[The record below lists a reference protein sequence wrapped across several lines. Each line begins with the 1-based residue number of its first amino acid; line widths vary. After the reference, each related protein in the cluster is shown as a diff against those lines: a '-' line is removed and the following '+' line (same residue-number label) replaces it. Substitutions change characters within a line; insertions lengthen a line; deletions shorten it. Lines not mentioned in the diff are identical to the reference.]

1 MKLSGV
7 TKKSGRAVPFFSIL
21 RTSVVVVTV
30 TTFVLLRIK
39 CVYTFTS
46 ISLPLAS
53 HKLSSSRSFLSTTTG
68 IITNNNNNSKN
79 KNKKKKEGRCV
90 IPENIPLDVL
100 YEDHDMLVINKP
112 SGMIMQFVSGS
123 VERAVVSYLNSTT
136 VSAYGTPL
144 WPWETSTSFEGI
156 VHRIDKETSG
166 ILVVAK
172 HPVAAKALHESFH
185 QRRVD
190 KTYLAIAVG
199 LPTTTTTTANAKQ
212 KQQTPSSSMQTETS
226 SSSPLIRRNNNTK
239 QKQQQQQKQPS
250 SSSPEKLI
258 MNQELEK
265 QQRLLS
271 KQIKNCGRDVDKAI
285 QLLDQ
290 QHHRHQQKSDNDDH
304 TTTPPDHPL
313 AFLPN
318 SICYNAAMGVCK
330 RAGRRNKALEVF
342 DSMKTR
348 DIIPNIKCFLKAI
361 NLCSKDEQPTGP
373 LYQKAV
379 DYVMYLQEC
388 KLSPLLNLYCISS
401 AISACGQAN
410 QLDSAFK
417 LLRLVE
423 EEEENFLSDDIIIDS
438 SFDDSRKL
446 QLIGCYNAMITACE
460 RCEGE
465 GESSPSLIALKD
477 RLARITTSDNDD
489 DPVVPVEP
497 SHSINSSSN
506 NNNDDD
512 VDSSLLLNKDIVVN
526 APIGR
531 LGTRKRLMGIV
542 STDDG
547 GRDAKS
553 IVIPLA
559 YNGIH
564 SLNRIVIETGRTH
577 QIRVHMSS
585 VLDCPLVGDPM
596 YASTTTTTNNN
607 NDDNNYRCMLHA
619 FELTIP
625 HPTTG
630 SPIKIMCDPPSD
642 FSSLSNTII
651 TTTKEEEQEEQEKQ
665 LKA

>member
-1 MKLSGV
+1 
-7 TKKSGRAVPFFSIL
+7 
-21 RTSVVVVTV
+21 
-30 TTFVLLRIK
+30 
-39 CVYTFTS
+39 
-46 ISLPLAS
+46 
-53 HKLSSSRSFLSTTTG
+53 
-68 IITNNNNNSKN
+68 
-79 KNKKKKEGRCV
+79 V

-212 KQQTPSSSMQTETS
+212 KQQTPSS
-226 SSSPLIRRNNNTK
+226 N
-239 QKQQQQQKQPS
+239 
-250 SSSPEKLI
+250 
-258 MNQELEK
+258 
-265 QQRLLS
+265 
-271 KQIKNCGRDVDKAI
+271 
-285 QLLDQ
+285 
-290 QHHRHQQKSDNDDH
+290 
-304 TTTPPDHPL
+304 
-313 AFLPN
+313 
-318 SICYNAAMGVCK
+318 
-330 RAGRRNKALEVF
+330 
-342 DSMKTR
+342 
-348 DIIPNIKCFLKAI
+348 
-361 NLCSKDEQPTGP
+361 
-373 LYQKAV
+373 
-379 DYVMYLQEC
+379 
-388 KLSPLLNLYCISS
+388 
-401 AISACGQAN
+401 
-410 QLDSAFK
+410 
-417 LLRLVE
+417 
-423 EEEENFLSDDIIIDS
+423 
-438 SFDDSRKL
+438 
-446 QLIGCYNAMITACE
+446 
-460 RCEGE
+460 
-465 GESSPSLIALKD
+465 
-477 RLARITTSDNDD
+477 
-489 DPVVPVEP
+489 
-497 SHSINSSSN
+497 
-506 NNNDDD
+506 
-512 VDSSLLLNKDIVVN
+512 IVVN

-596 YASTTTTTNNN
+596 YASTTITTNNN

-630 SPIKIMCDPPSD
+630 DPIKIVCDPPSD
-642 FSSLSNTII
+642 FSSLSNTI
-651 TTTKEEEQEEQEKQ
+651 
-665 LKA
+665 

>member
-1 MKLSGV
+1 MATNSITRCTV
-7 TKKSGRAVPFFSIL
+7 AVGRAVRPFFSIL
-21 RTSVVVVTV
+21 LGSVVAI
-30 TTFVLLRIK
+30 TFVILRIK

-46 ISLPLAS
+46 VSIPLS
-53 HKLSSSRSFLSTTTG
+53 SSSQKLSSSRSFLSTTTTG
-68 IITNNNNNSKN
+68 IINNSN
-79 KNKKKKEGRCV
+79 NKKKGGRCV
-90 IPENIPLDVL
+90 VPENIPLDVL
-100 YEDHDMLVINKP
+100 YEDRDMLVINKP

-136 VSAYGTPL
+136 VSAYYGTPL

-172 HPVAAKALHESFH
+172 HPMAAKSLHESFQ
-185 QRRVD
+185 QRRAD

-199 LPTTTTTTANAKQ
+199 LPTTTKTKAKQ
-212 KQQTPSSSMQTETS
+212 KQQQTPSSSSTQTETTI
-226 SSSPLIRRNNNTK
+226 SSPLIRRNNNAK
-239 QKQQQQQKQPS
+239 QKQEQKPS
-250 SSSPEKLI
+250 SSSPEELI
-258 MNQELEK
+258 VNQELEK

-290 QHHRHQQKSDNDDH
+290 QHHRHQQKYDDDDDDDH
-304 TTTPPDHPL
+304 TVTTPPDPSL
-313 AFLPN
+313 EFIPN
-318 SICYNAAMGVCK
+318 AVCYNAAMGVCK
-330 RAGRRNKALEVF
+330 RAGKRNKALEVF

-361 NLCSKDEQPTGP
+361 NLCSKNEQPTGEGP
-373 LYQKAV
+373 LYQKAI
-379 DYVMYLQEC
+379 DYIMYLKEC
-388 KLSPLLNLYCISS
+388 KLSPLLNLHCVSS

-410 QLDSAFK
+410 QLDAAFQ

-423 EEEENFLSDDIIIDS
+423 EEQEENSISGDIIIDS

-460 RCEGE
+460 RCEGK
-465 GESSPSLIALKD
+465 GGASPSLVALKD
-477 RLARITTSDNDD
+477 RLAQISRTSDSDNDD
-489 DPVVPVEP
+489 DPAVVVVEP
-497 SHSINSSSN
+497 RPIN
-506 NNNDDD
+506 NNNMH
-512 VDSSLLLNKDIVVN
+512 SSLLLNKEIVVN

-542 STDDG
+542 STYDG

-596 YASTTTTTNNN
+596 YASTANNN
-607 NDDNNYRCMLHA
+607 NDDDNNNDNNYRCMLHA

-630 SPIKIMCDPPSD
+630 NPIKIVCHPPSD
-642 FSSLSNTII
+642 FSSLSSTII
-651 TTTKEEEQEEQEKQ
+651 TSSTKEEEEQ
-665 LKA
+665 LTA